1 MSKSEMKWKI
11 CFWWRETPT
20 TEAIKLHQKW
30 LQSTS
35 KKEIVNVP
43 KKKSEIGKMLASN
56 PFNSSYLAH
65 IFPPS
70 TSPQSTCEWKVLL

>member
-1 MSKSEMKWKI
+1 MVTI
-11 CFWWRETPT
+11 D
-20 TEAIKLHQKW
+20 IKKRDCERSQ
-30 LQSTS
+30 
-35 KKEIVNVP
+35 
-43 KKKSEIGKMLASN
+43 KKSEIGKMLASN